1 MAGRLKAGVTLEQ
14 AQARLQLAAERD
26 TSGST
31 RTSLQRDNGFSVE
44 LLQNE
49 IVRDVRT
56 TLWILLGAVGLV
68 LLIAC
73 ANVANL
79 LLVRA
84 TGRKREIAM
93 RAAIGAGRGRIIRQL
108 LTESVL
114 LSLAG
119 GVLGLV
125 LGMLGIRAL
134 LAMNTAGLPRVGED
148 GGVVGLDWRVLAVH
162 AGGRRSARASCSA

>member
-1 MAGRLKAGVTLEQ
+1 M
-14 AQARLQLAAERD
+14 
-26 TSGST
+26 
-31 RTSLQRDNGFSVE
+31 
-44 LLQNE
+44 
-49 IVRDVRT
+49 
-56 TLWILLGAVGLV
+56 LLGAVSFV

-84 TGRKREIAM
+84 TGRRREIAI

-108 LTESVL
+108 LTESVV

-125 LGMLGIRAL
+125 LGVIGIRAL
-134 LAMNTAGLPRVGED
+134 LAVNTAGLPRVGED
-148 GGVVGLDWRVLAVH
+148 GVARRRRLARAALH
-162 AGGRRSARASCSA
+162 AGASRSAPASSSA

>member
-1 MAGRLKAGVTLEQ
+1 MC
-14 AQARLQLAAERD
+14 ARRCWCCWARW
-26 TSGST
+26 
-31 RTSLQRDNGFSVE
+31 RF
-44 LLQNE
+44 
-49 IVRDVRT
+49 
-56 TLWILLGAVGLV
+56 V

-84 TGRKREIAM
+84 TGRRREMAM

-119 GVLGLV
+119 GVLGLAV
-125 LGMLGIRAL
+125 GI
-134 LAMNTAGLPRVGED
+134 
-148 GGVVGLDWRVLAVH
+148 
-162 AGGRRSARASCSA
+162 SASVRC